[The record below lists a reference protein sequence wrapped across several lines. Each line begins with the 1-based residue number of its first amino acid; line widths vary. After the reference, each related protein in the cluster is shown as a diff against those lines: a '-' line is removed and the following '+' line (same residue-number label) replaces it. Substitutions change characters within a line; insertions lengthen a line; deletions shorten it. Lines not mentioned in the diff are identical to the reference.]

1 MYQADYAAAIAEG
14 LRDRCSVSSSSASSS
29 SSNLSGNAVRAR
41 SRAANP
47 IPNRHGD
54 GGGSARRAHAEA
66 AAAAAAAAENED
78 SSPTPAE
85 KRVQALCRLKERIIG
100 LRAPANEQVAGSE
113 EAGAGGSG
121 SGGGGAGGGGGGVC
135 SGGAGGGGERQMRT
149 GVLDGG
155 EGKGQRGSGRGGGRE
170 GAESEEYAEALQ
182 LVVALEQLLV
192 AEKEKVEAKSKVQQL
207 ETIINEQNLQFKCM
221 HEKVQ
226 QLQMQL
232 DAASVALQ
240 RAAAENEVEEPDIL
254 LSLQGL
260 LSRNL
265 SGRSLVWLQQCEES
279 ARKFVDKVQ
288 AAASSLRRAVPDGF
302 RCPIT
307 QDIMVDPVVVADS
320 GHTYER
326 AAITQVL
333 LVCC

>member
-1 MYQADYAAAIAEG
+1 M
-14 LRDRCSVSSSSASSS
+14 
-29 SSNLSGNAVRAR
+29 RAR

-47 IPNRHGD
+47 IPNRHGG

-85 KRVQALCRLKERIIG
+85 KRLQALRRLEERIG
-100 LRAPANEQVAGSE
+100 LRAPPNEQAAGAE
-113 EAGAGGSG
+113 EAGA
-121 SGGGGAGGGGGGVC
+121 
-135 SGGAGGGGERQMRT
+135 GGGERQMRT
-149 GVLDGG
+149 GVLDRG
-155 EGKGQRGSGRGGGRE
+155 EGEGERGSGRGGGGE
-170 GAESEEYAEALQ
+170 GAEFEEYAEALQ
-182 LVVALEQLLV
+182 LVIALEQLLV
-192 AEKEKVEAKSKVQQL
+192 AEKEKEKAKTKVQQL
-207 ETIINEQNLQFKCM
+207 ETIINEQNLEFKLM
-221 HEKVQ
+221 HEKTQ
-226 QLQMQL
+226 QLQVQL
-232 DAASVALQ
+232 DVASVALQ
-240 RAAAENEVEEPDIL
+240 RAAAEYEVEEPDIL
-254 LSLQGL
+254 LSLQSL

-279 ARKFVDKVQ
+279 ARKLVDKVQ

-333 LVCC
+333 QMCS